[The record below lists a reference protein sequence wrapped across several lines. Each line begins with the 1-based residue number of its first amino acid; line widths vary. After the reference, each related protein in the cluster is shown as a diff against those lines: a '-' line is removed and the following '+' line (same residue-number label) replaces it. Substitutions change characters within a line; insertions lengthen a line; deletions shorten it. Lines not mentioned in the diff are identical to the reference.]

1 MGLARMSKSAND
13 AGGSSTNGYRF
24 LVRALPEFEWITEY
38 LKHRPEF
45 RCMSDGV
52 EAALRSCYLWRSLL
66 WQIHS
71 QPQPEPAMRD
81 RLEQELIRAYYRLLG
96 DLALIEREMQKLGLS
111 VPARLGD
118 ILLSSSTGKNVSQSM
133 TDRSADLELIAI
145 NTRSQDRRSA
155 IGVEQLAEPAI
166 AVEDSLIDQG
176 LLSQFGALGI
186 GVNLMRSEEI
196 SEEDTDARE

>member
-13 AGGSSTNGYRF
+13 MGGSNTNGYRF

-66 WQIHS
+66 WQV
-71 QPQPEPAMRD
+71 QAQAQPEPAMRD

-96 DLALIEREMQKLGLS
+96 DLALIERQMQKLGLS
-111 VPARLGD
+111 VPARLGEASL
-118 ILLSSSTGKNVSQSM
+118 IASTEHVSQSV
-133 TDRSADLELIAI
+133 TADPDDLEAGAM
-145 NTRSQDRRSA
+145 NARSQDRRAAIGVKQVVEPA
-155 IGVEQLAEPAI
+155 IGVEE
-166 AVEDSLIDQG
+166 SLIDQG

-186 GVNLMRSEEI
+186 GVNLMHSEET
-196 SEEDTDARE
+196 SEEDADAIE